1 MWLQA
6 RSRVPDQEMS
16 VVSHVIP
23 PNEVERLQ
31 ALYDLRILDTSSPPG
46 LDRICRMAQQLLA
59 VPIAAIS
66 LLDETRQWFAAKCGT
81 ELTWTPRE
89 HSFCRYTILH
99 DEAMVVPDASVH
111 ADFAA
116 NPFVTG
122 EPGIRF
128 YAGAPLVTRPGIRLG
143 SLCVID
149 REPRDLTPGQI
160 GLLTG
165 LARLVV
171 DEFWVHRLTRLGL
184 VETDADGLPAAPAL
198 DFGFEP
204 AVTSSQVRA
213 ARGLLN
219 WSVQDLASAA
229 GVSPMTVKRLE
240 ASRDR
245 LDVRQES
252 ADAVRTALEQAGI
265 VFTFGPGSKP
275 GIRPA

>member
-1 MWLQA
+1 M
-6 RSRVPDQEMS
+6 
-16 VVSHVIP
+16 SHVIP

-31 ALYDLRILDTSSPPG
+31 ALYDLRILDAFPQPA

-59 VPIAAIS
+59 APIAAIS
-66 LLDETRQWFAAKCGT
+66 LLDETRQWFAARCGT
-81 ELTWTPRE
+81 DLTGTPRE
-89 HSFCRYTILH
+89 HSFCRYTIMH
-99 DEAMVVPDASVH
+99 DEAFIVRDAHAH
-111 ADFAA
+111 ADFAG

-143 SLCVID
+143 ALCVID
-149 REPRDLTPGQI
+149 REPRDLTPGQV

-171 DEFWVHRLTRLGL
+171 DELWLHRLTRLGL
-184 VETDADGLPAAPAL
+184 VEADPDSFPAPSAL
-198 DFGFEP
+198 DFGLRP
-204 AVTSSQVRA
+204 VVTSSQVRA

-219 WSVQDLASAA
+219 WSVHDLASAA

-240 ASRDR
+240 ASREA
-245 LDVRQES
+245 LEVRQDS
-252 ADAVRTALEQAGI
+252 ADAVRTALEHAGI
-265 VFTFGPGSKP
+265 EFTFGPGSKP